1 MIAEN
6 TNLFNE
12 GNVMLIEKQ
21 INRLLRELSSTE
33 QAQIHLN
40 GFAVT
45 VNMIDHG
52 SKLLLTTPVYFGGNY
67 IPNSVRSSLRKKA
80 PFDRLGIQTFLE
92 IDEENF
98 SISLHYNGNAA
109 PNGYSGIVELLEDFS
124 WLAER
129 WRDYLD
135 EQDKNDLIYIPAK

>member
-1 MIAEN
+1 M
-6 TNLFNE
+6 
-12 GNVMLIEKQ
+12 IEKK

-45 VNMIDHG
+45 VNMKDHG

-67 IPNSVRSSLRKKA
+67 IPKSVRTSLKKKA
-80 PFDRLGIQTFLE
+80 PFDRLGLQTSLE
-92 IDEENF
+92 IDEESF
-98 SISLHYNGNAA
+98 SINLSYNGHPA
-109 PNGYSGIVELLEDFS
+109 PSGYNGIVDLLEDFS

-135 EQDKNDLIYIPAK
+135 EQDKNDLVYIPVK